1 MVEVGRDLWKS
12 GDTWFHPL
20 FASFLSLSLARNS
33 LFIHAGL
40 LDISSA
46 FVFDGMEPSLTWGK
60 PSIFIRFLGLSFPP
74 RPHLLRL
81 FWADSEDAEVC
92 SHKICHCELAFHPP
106 FCSQV
111 PELQPGLPLT
121 FRCPRS
127 PSFSVL
133 MRSMRTQLP
142 EGFCRQ
148 CNPGTSWI
156 AYACCA
162 VPPGDNFSIYIFS
175 KLGLSNSVNFEA
187 ISLLSRI
194 FL

>member
-1 MVEVGRDLWKS
+1 MVEVGRDLWKL

-81 FWADSEDAEVC
+81 FWADSEDAESVLTKSVIVSLLFTLLSAPRC
-92 SHKICHCELAFHPP
+92 LN
-106 FCSQV
+106 CSQGCLWLSGAQEA
-111 PELQPGLPLT
+111 PHFQCLWGLWELSFQKDFVVSVIQEPPGLLMPVVLFLQEITSQFT
-121 FRCPRS
+121 F
-127 PSFSVL
+127 
-133 MRSMRTQLP
+133 
-142 EGFCRQ
+142 
-148 CNPGTSWI
+148 
-156 AYACCA
+156 
-162 VPPGDNFSIYIFS
+162 
-175 KLGLSNSVNFEA
+175 
-187 ISLLSRI
+187 SLN
-194 FL
+194 